1 MTRSGAYK
9 LDPSVVASTTVVADA
24 VIVAVE
30 MVLVM
35 VEVVAAYTVV
45 CRCVGALVTSIRI
58 VLSMVTVVSSWS
70 STSTI
75 IGYSMMFKE
84 NCTTSPVNSAPTQ
97 VSSDDRGFGAPAA
110 AIPKDAAANNTFE
123 KRIFEIG
130 GNERLGQK
138 EWTGSGK
145 RKKP

>member
-1 MTRSGAYK
+1 
-9 LDPSVVASTTVVADA
+9 

-30 MVLVM
+30 IVLVT
-35 VEVVAAYTVV
+35 VEVVDAYTVV
-45 CRCVGALVTSIRI
+45 CRCVGALVTSISM

-84 NCTTSPVNSAPTQ
+84 NCTTSPVNSASTQ
-97 VSSDDRGFGAPAA
+97 VSSVDRGFGTPAA
-110 AIPKDAAANNTFE
+110 AIPKDAAATSTSE
-123 KRIFEIG
+123 RRIFDGG

-138 EWTGSGK
+138 EWKGGK
-145 RKKP
+145 ERTKA